1 MNETKSKGNL
11 VALVSTV
18 TVVIVGLLILA
29 SQHNPSGLMPG
40 DVYSQG
46 LDVERNEQ
54 TTGVTLL
61 TVYGQEV
68 ITSPSL
74 LRSAELGPR
83 EPRAYLAVIQ
93 PAGAFI
99 NGTGLRSEYGEDR
112 SVLRETLSWGVMQAK
127 CDSKNT
133 VKKSLTYEY
142 DGRKQEL
149 RISSQSFPIADGNRF
164 IVLLDN
170 KWTPTVYRVGS
181 ELNMV
186 PVSDEQ
192 KSTLQGFFGPE
203 TSKKES

>member
-1 MNETKSKGNL
+1 MNETKSKANL
-11 VALVSTV
+11 VALISTV
-18 TVVIVGLLILA
+18 TVAIVGLLILA

-54 TTGVTLL
+54 TTGLTLL
-61 TVYGQEV
+61 TVYGQDV

-99 NGTGLRSEYGEDR
+99 NGTGLRSEHGEDW
-112 SVLRETLSWGVMQAK
+112 SVLRETLSWGAMQAK
-127 CDSKNT
+127 NDLNNT
-133 VKKSLTYEY
+133 VEQALTYEY
-142 DGRKQEL
+142 DGRKQKL
-149 RISSQSFPIADGNRF
+149 KIASQSFSTSDGNRF
-164 IVLLDN
+164 VVLLDN

-181 ELNMV
+181 DLNMV

-192 KSTLQGFFGPE
+192 KDTLQGFFGPE
-203 TSKKES
+203 TSKKKS

>member
-1 MNETKSKGNL
+1 MNDTKSKGKL
-11 VALVSTV
+11 VALISTV
-18 TVVIVGLLILA
+18 TVAIVGLLIFA
-29 SQHNPSGLMPG
+29 SQTNPSGLMPG

-54 TTGVTLL
+54 TTGATLL

-68 ITSPSL
+68 IISPSL

-93 PAGAFI
+93 PAGASTD
-99 NGTGLRSEYGEDR
+99 GTGLRSEHGEDW
-112 SVLRETLSWGVMQAK
+112 SVLRETLSWGAMQAK
-127 CDSKNT
+127 NDLNNT
-133 VKKSLTYEY
+133 VEQSLTYEY
-142 DGRKQEL
+142 DGRKQKL
-149 RISSQSFPIADGNRF
+149 KIASQSFSISDGNRF

-181 ELNMV
+181 DLNMV

-192 KSTLQGFFGPE
+192 KDTLQGFLGPE
-203 TSKKES
+203 TSKKKS

>member
-1 MNETKSKGNL
+1 
-11 VALVSTV
+11 
-18 TVVIVGLLILA
+18 
-29 SQHNPSGLMPG
+29 
-40 DVYSQG
+40 
-46 LDVERNEQ
+46 
-54 TTGVTLL
+54 
-61 TVYGQEV
+61 
-68 ITSPSL
+68 
-74 LRSAELGPR
+74 
-83 EPRAYLAVIQ
+83 
-93 PAGAFI
+93 
-99 NGTGLRSEYGEDR
+99 
-112 SVLRETLSWGVMQAK
+112 MQAK
-127 CDSKNT
+127 YDSNNT